1 MAPIAGV
8 LDQPGPDC
16 LEEAD
21 LVADSQCLVGGDGQG
36 ESLGEQ
42 ADLVDEPAGQ
52 AVGLVGLAVLVVL
65 LVDVVH
71 RGADDADPG
80 GGVVA
85 EDGRVVEAVEHGRD
99 DLVLLQH
106 LGDGL
111 GLVDADLA
119 TVAAG
124 VVREC
129 LLELV
134 GQAEVIDHQAAGLV
148 AEDAVDPGD
157 RLHQSVAAHR
167 LVGVHRVQAGGVEA
181 GQPHVADD
189 HQPERV
195 VGVLEP
201 LGQGLAAGLVA
212 DVLLP
217 FELVRRR
224 AGHDD
229 LDRPP
234 AVVFLV
240 PLRAELDD
248 LVVQVDADPP
258 AHADDH
264 ALAVDR
270 GESLLEVVDQ
280 VLGHELDSLL
290 GPDQRLQACPLALE
304 LLLLVQL
311 LALGDLLEVLV
322 ELRPL
327 GLVKFDLGQP
337 AFVVDPDGRP
347 VLDGP
352 LDVVHVDVVA
362 EDGLGVLVGQL
373 DRACP

>member
-1 MAPIAGV
+1 M
-8 LDQPGPDC
+8 C
-16 LEEAD
+16 K
-21 LVADSQCLVGGDGQG
+21 
-36 ESLGEQ
+36 
-42 ADLVDEPAGQ
+42 
-52 AVGLVGLAVLVVL
+52 
-65 LVDVVH
+65 
-71 RGADDADPG
+71 
-80 GGVVA
+80 
-85 EDGRVVEAVEHGRD
+85 
-99 DLVLLQH
+99 
-106 LGDGL
+106 
-111 GLVDADLA
+111 
-119 TVAAG
+119 
-124 VVREC
+124 
-129 LLELV
+129 
-134 GQAEVIDHQAAGLV
+134 
-148 AEDAVDPGD
+148 
-157 RLHQSVAAHR
+157 
-167 LVGVHRVQAGGVEA
+167 AGGVEA

-201 LGQGLAAGLVA
+201 LGQGLAAGFVA

-234 AVVFLV
+234 VVVFLV

-264 ALAVDR
+264 ALTVDR

-280 VLGHELDSLL
+280 VLGHELDPLL

-327 GLVKFDLGQP
+327 GLVEFDLGQP
-337 AFVVDPDGRP
+337 AFIVDPDGGP
-347 VLDGP
+347 ILDGP
-352 LDVVHVDVVA
+352 LDIVDVDVVA

-373 DRACP
+373 DGRACEANERSVGQGISHVAGKAVDEVVLTPMGLVGHDNDVAAVGEPGILAALRLGQELLDRGEDHAAGGDLEQLLDLVAVLGLGG